1 MPRQG
6 LGEDG
11 GSSLGEGAD
20 CAECDV
26 CSGAGV
32 GDSGGRGRVVQR
44 NSAATNRWVTL
55 ATRFPNLITDK
66 TNSMI
71 KHEGGKGRKNCP
83 GFSPWSCSVLFD

>member
-66 TNSMI
+66 LDDKTRR
-71 KHEGGKGRKNCP
+71 GKGKKELSW
-83 GFSPWSCSVLFD
+83 F